1 MPFLRYDRDRRG
13 NLSTFLVHT
22 FREGRKPRSLVLY
35 WFRSPPH
42 VRVGRL
48 AIDDDTIRTIE
59 ELHPDLVFDW
69 PKLLSQRPPPLEMQ
83 KWTSKRR
90 QQKVPKGDPV
100 RRRRL
105 RVEKHVEE
113 VLSPAGDLLQP
124 QVDLMDSPDEGTD
137 PGQIPEGVSES
148 TEMSSPAES
157 VETPVVAVE
166 GDQKEP
172 NGSNASQG
180 ESESDMAIDRVDSPP
195 MTRTDPD
202 G

>member
-166 GDQKEP
+166 GDQ
-172 NGSNASQG
+172 STSAAQ
-180 ESESDMAIDRVDSPP
+180 
-195 MTRTDPD
+195 
-202 G
+202 